1 MQERRK
7 RAQEF
12 RSVLV
17 ARGICADV
25 RDADGGAVGAKVACP
40 RVLTLVDGEARD
52 READDRVEPPPAQGG
67 VGEDA
72 HQDPGGGYCA
82 EPGLGG
88 IAGWALA
95 DRFWTA
101 RKTKARLRTS
111 ETARRA
117 PALT

>member
-1 MQERRK
+1 MRSLALPWGMQERRK
-7 RAQEF
+7 RTQEF

-72 HQDPGGGYCA
+72 HQDPRRRLLRRARIGRHRR
-82 EPGLGG
+82 LG
-88 IAGWALA
+88 
-95 DRFWTA
+95 
-101 RKTKARLRTS
+101 
-111 ETARRA
+111 ARR
-117 PALT
+117 PLLDGTKN